1 MAEND
6 GNIISDMDESDYHGQ
21 TGEET
26 PLFSY
31 SVAKTIIH
39 KSLYHAWLEHPLLGG
54 QTRKPTAAM
63 DKGSIIHGMLLG
75 NGPEIQVI
83 EADSF
88 RTNAAKAERDEAYE
102 AGLTPII
109 RKDMDDLHVAAHEI
123 ERKLREIAPY
133 FFDEKHQTELSIRW
147 EMENGVKTQSRIDWI
162 SEETP
167 RICDL
172 KTCADASPDAVQRS
186 MIKFGYDIQQ
196 AMYLDCA
203 NRAFPDIAGRFTWE
217 FIFVEIEPPYMVGVY
232 ETDASMIEL
241 GSMKAVRASNKWKAA
256 LETGVYPGYG
266 RQMIYA
272 PGWALNKEEME
283 E

>member
-1 MAEND
+1 MTPE
-6 GNIISDMDESDYHGQ
+6 IQLSLTEQDYHSQ
-21 TGEET
+21 TGETT

-31 SVAKTIIH
+31 SVAKTIIQ

-54 QTRKPTAAM
+54 QSRKPTAAM

-75 NGPEIQVI
+75 KGPEIQVI

-102 AGLTPII
+102 AGLIPIL
-109 RKDMDDLHVAAHEI
+109 RKDMDGLHIAVHEI
-123 ERKLREIAPY
+123 ERKIREISPY
-133 FFDEKHQTELSIRW
+133 FFFSPHDTEVSIRW
-147 EMENGVKTQSRIDWI
+147 EMGNGVKTQSRIDWI
-162 SEETP
+162 SSQ

-172 KTCADASPDAVQRS
+172 KTCADASPEAAQRAI
-186 MIKFGYDIQQ
+186 IKFGYDIQQ

-203 NRAFPDIAGRFTWE
+203 NCAFPEMAGRFTWE

-232 ETDASMIEL
+232 ETDSSMLEL
-241 GSMKAVRASNKWKAA
+241 GSMKAERASNKWKSA
-256 LETGVYPGYG
+256 LDTGVWPGYG

-272 PGWALNKEEME
+272 PGWALNKEME